1 MSDQEGRFIPT
12 DMELD
17 TNNKMGYI
25 EHISYRL
32 ILPDCLPC
40 KRGNGV
46 LDNDEFRMMGEEI
59 LSYTE
64 NEDVRVG
71 SLINVVLN
79 DLRISSKHHD
89 LSFVNKKEWNKFTKP
104 QVGTV
109 IAAALG
115 FPYLGDPHIG
125 ASNGVISTLFFSSVL
140 DSLPDPDMIR
150 GVYSEN
156 GENID
161 GLLERTPELMTTLT
175 LFDMLTDETE
185 NGIVI
190 PEYQRHDLQWS
201 NDQRRN
207 MIDSMIKQIPIPSI
221 VLAKHKEHED
231 GSDGP
236 WFLIDG
242 NQRLS
247 TVRRFMTEGDEYNFD
262 IQPGVGYH
270 NMPEWAK
277 QRFENYQFNVE
288 KVRATSIKQLA
299 DLFHRYNSSGKPMS
313 PVQIRVAF
321 HHEQSALHHLLVAM
335 AGGPTLRERESARNR
350 LNITEYIKGK
360 RERAVALRKIIP
372 GLGDVTEDEA
382 KQLRRTTEKTYDL
395 WCRIVAYA
403 LFPKLTTGEREVD
416 TDYPTAKVAINSVF
430 KKYRNGSTANIQA
443 LKLDYIVREV
453 SSLYGDFAFHTMRK
467 VDEFTD
473 EEGKTE
479 KVFERGKSV
488 HGWATQIQCC
498 AIWDYSDDELSILKN
513 NPDSFQKLWRTF
525 AEEEIAEARQNSAS
539 IWEKQHKWTQMVKEF
554 LVDLQGSEQTV
565 SPRQVNMLEAVEIY
579 LSAPEE
585 VQPLILST
593 WATAFSELEREW
605 MLNEIRSRERAHL

>member
-1 MSDQEGRFIPT
+1 MSELQGIFIPS

-17 TNNKMGYI
+17 TNNKMGLI

-32 ILPDCLPC
+32 GLPDCLPC

-46 LDNDEFRMMGEEI
+46 LDNDEFREMGIKI
-59 LSYTE
+59 LSFTE
-64 NEDVRVG
+64 QEDVRVG

-79 DLRISSKHHD
+79 DLRINSNHHE
-89 LSFVNKKEWNKFTKP
+89 LSFVNKKEWKNFSKS
-104 QVGTV
+104 QVGTI

-125 ASNGVISTLFFSSVL
+125 VTNGVISNLFFSSVL
-140 DSLPDPDMIR
+140 DVLPNPDTTR
-150 GVYSEN
+150 GFYSQDSIHEAM
-156 GENID
+156 EKR
-161 GLLERTPELMTTLT
+161 EPVLMTASE
-175 LFDMLTDETE
+175 LFAMLNDPTDD
-185 NGIVI
+185 GIVV

-221 VLAKHKEHED
+221 VLAKHREHED
-231 GSDGP
+231 GSEGP

-247 TVRRFMTEGDEYNFD
+247 ALRRFMDEEDEKNFD
-262 IQPGVGYH
+262 LQRGVSYAT
-270 NMPEWAK
+270 MPSWARS
-277 QRFENYQFNVE
+277 RFEEYKFNVE
-288 KVRATSIKQLA
+288 KVWASKIKQLA
-299 DLFHRYNSSGKPMS
+299 ELFHRYNTSGKSMT

-335 AGGPTLRERESARNR
+335 AGGPTLEDRPSARNR

-360 RERAVALRKIIP
+360 RERAVALRKLIK
-372 GLGDVTEDEA
+372 GLGEVTADEA

-403 LFPKLTTGEREVD
+403 LFPKLNTDEREVD
-416 TDYPTAKVAINSVF
+416 TDYPTAKIAINSVF

-467 VDEFTD
+467 VDEFTN
-473 EEGKTE
+473 EEGKIE

-498 AIWDYSDDELSILKN
+498 AIWDFSDDELSILKN
-513 NPDSFQKLWRTF
+513 NPDKFQKLWKKF
-525 AEEEIAEARQNSAS
+525 AEQEIAEARQNSAS
-539 IWEKQHKWTQMVKEF
+539 IWEKQEKWAQLVKEF
-554 LVDLQGSEQTV
+554 LVGLQDSERTV

-579 LSAPEE
+579 HSAPTE
-585 VQPLILST
+585 VQPILLST
-593 WATAFSELEREW
+593 WETAFSDLEREW
-605 MLNEIRSRERAHL
+605 MMNEIRKRSN